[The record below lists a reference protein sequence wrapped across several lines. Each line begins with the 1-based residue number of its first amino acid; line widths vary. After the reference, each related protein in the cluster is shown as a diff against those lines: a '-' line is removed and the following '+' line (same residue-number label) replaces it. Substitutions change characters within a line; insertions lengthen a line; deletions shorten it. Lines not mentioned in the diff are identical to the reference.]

1 MGRIFKRTV
10 LASLCA
16 ATVLGVVGVPGVQ
29 ADGRTSNNSGNV
41 YVVKPGEWLSR
52 IAAKNGIS
60 LNALLAVNGFQ
71 KSTVI
76 HPGQVIKLPAGT
88 VPATTSSNGAPKAA
102 SKQTSSN
109 TVSSNTVSS
118 NTVAVGGSYTVQAG
132 DSLSL
137 IASRAGVTLNSLL
150 AVNGFQ
156 RTTVILP
163 GQSINLPAGAT
174 VSSSNPAPSATD
186 TRITKVLDFARAQ
199 IGKPYR
205 FGAVGPD
212 AYDCSGLVRAAFRQI
227 GVTLPHS
234 SLEQSKRGTSID
246 WRAEEIR
253 PGDLVFTFSSSN
265 PTQIS
270 HVGIAVSDTQWIEA
284 PFTGADVR
292 ITRMPSDTRIQAVR
306 RIVNG

>member
-16 ATVLGVVGVPGVQ
+16 ATALGVVGVPGVQ

-52 IAAKNGIS
+52 IASKNGIS
-60 LNALLAVNGFQ
+60 LNALLAANGFQ

-76 HPGQVIKLPAGT
+76 HPGQVIKLPAGNL
-88 VPATTSSNGAPKAA
+88 PAATGSNGAPKVA
-102 SKQTSSN
+102 
-109 TVSSNTVSS
+109 S
-118 NTVAVGGSYTVQAG
+118 NTVAVSGSYTVRAG

-137 IASRAGVTLNSLL
+137 IASRAGVTMNSLL

-163 GQSINLPAGAT
+163 GQSIGLPAGAT
-174 VSSSNPAPSATD
+174 VTSPNPAPSVTE
-186 TRITKVLDFARAQ
+186 TRITKVLEFARAQ

-205 FGAVGPD
+205 FGAAGPD
-212 AYDCSGLVRAAFRQI
+212 AYDCSGLVRAAFRQV

-234 SLEQSKRGTSID
+234 SLEQSKRGSAID
-246 WRAEEIR
+246 WRTEEIR
-253 PGDLVFTFSSSN
+253 PGDLVFTFSSVN

>member
-52 IAAKNGIS
+52 IASKNGIS
-60 LNALLAVNGFQ
+60 LNALLAVNGFE

-76 HPGQVIKLPAGT
+76 HPGQVIKLPAGAL
-88 VPATTSSNGAPKAA
+88 PAA
-102 SKQTSSN
+102 SGSTGATK
-109 TVSSNTVSS
+109 VSSNA
-118 NTVAVGGSYTVQAG
+118 VAVGGSYTVKPG

-163 GQSINLPAGAT
+163 GQSIRLPMGAT
-174 VSSSNPAPSATD
+174 IASPTSPTPAVSAADS
-186 TRITKVLDFARAQ
+186 RITKVLEFARAQ

-205 FGAVGPD
+205 FGAAGPD

-234 SLEQSKRGTSID
+234 SLEQSKRGTAID
-246 WRAEEIR
+246 WRTEEIR
-253 PGDLVFTFSSSN
+253 PGDLVFTFSSIN

-292 ITRMPSDTRIQAVR
+292 ITKMPSDTRIQAVR
-306 RIVNG
+306 RIVTG

>member
-16 ATVLGVVGVPGVQ
+16 ATALGVVGVPGAQ
-29 ADGRTSNNSGNV
+29 ADGRTSNNSANF
-41 YVVKPGEWLSR
+41 YVVKPGEWLAR
-52 IAAKNGIS
+52 IASKNGVT

-71 KSTVI
+71 STTVI
-76 HPGQVIKLPAGT
+76 HPGQTIKLPDS
-88 VPATTSSNGAPKAA
+88 VKVATSTMSSSSSPTSSN
-102 SKQTSSN
+102 
-109 TVSSNTVSS
+109 
-118 NTVAVGGSYTVQAG
+118 VAVGGSYTVKAG

-137 IASRAGVTLNSLL
+137 IASRSSVTLNALL

-163 GQSINLPAGAT
+163 GQTIALPAGAT
-174 VSSSNPAPSATD
+174 STNTSSNSSSASDAKVS
-186 TRITKVLDFARAQ
+186 KVLDFVRAQ
-199 IGKPYR
+199 VGKPYR
-205 FGAVGPD
+205 FGAAGPD

-234 SLEQSKRGTSID
+234 SLEQSKRGTAVD
-246 WRAEEIR
+246 WRTEEIR

-270 HVGIAVSDTQWIEA
+270 HVGIAISDTQWIEA

-292 ITRMPSDTRIQAVR
+292 ITRLPSDSRIQAVR
-306 RIVNG
+306 RVVTG